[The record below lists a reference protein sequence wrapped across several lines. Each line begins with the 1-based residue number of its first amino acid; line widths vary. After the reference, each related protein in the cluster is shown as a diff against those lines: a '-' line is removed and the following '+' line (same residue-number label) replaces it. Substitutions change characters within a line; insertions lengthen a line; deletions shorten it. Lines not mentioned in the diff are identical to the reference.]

1 MKNFRWYRWWKGGEF
16 LMGEHTPL
24 HIARKG
30 GSVGHRILNINTTGE
45 LEIAGP
51 DGYEETN

>member
-1 MKNFRWYRWWKGGEF
+1 
-16 LMGEHTPL
+16 MGEHTPL

-30 GSVGHRILNINTTGE
+30 GSVGHRILNINRTGE